1 MRTAFLMAG
10 AAFALLLALPA
21 EAQTRAP
28 RPAQVLALGG
38 EASGEL
44 SPIDNQ
50 RASGKY
56 EDVYLIRGRRGERV
70 DLRLNADDFDPYLL
84 VTGPGG
90 FQLSNDDDRRGDTL
104 HSRLVF
110 ELPADG
116 EYRVSATSFAPGA
129 MGAYRLLAARAGG
142 GDELDRMQAAA
153 PIARNAALSGRLH
166 EGDLRLGG
174 SKFQDRYLL
183 AGRRGQRIRIGLES
197 DDFDTFLMLEGPDG
211 TTITSDDI
219 TENGRTSTNSRLD
232 TVLVEDGNYVVTVT
246 SYADGATGK
255 YDLSVGPSP
264 GNPRHVN
271 VRAGQRVLA
280 VAVGISDYERMSDLN
295 YTDDDATELLASLR
309 RAGMLHPQS
318 VSLTNA
324 QATAANVQAAL
335 RRAASIAGPDDVVMF
350 FYSGHG
356 DQQDTERSA
365 AELDGRRETIEL
377 YDRAMTDAELQPLID
392 AIDGRMVVVA
402 IDACFAGGF
411 RNLVS
416 RPNVLGLFS
425 SEEDLTSLVAS
436 RLEAGGYL
444 SYYLR
449 HGLSGE
455 ADGDGD
461 RIITSG
467 ELTTYLR
474 RRFRTEGDI
483 PASTREDEN
492 NYQYLI
498 VERGGIHIDDGVVR
512 LGADEGRASA
522 EPAVRRA
529 VMSASVEPVD
539 ADLEEPEGEK
549 GPGAPP
555 RLK

>member
-1 MRTAFLMAG
+1 LEEGIDMRTAFLMAG
-10 AAFALLLALPA
+10 AAFGLLLALPA

-90 FQLSNDDDRRGDTL
+90 FQLSNDDDRRGETL

-153 PIARNAALSGRLH
+153 PIALNAALSGRLQ

-183 AGRRGQRIRIGLES
+183 AGRRGQRVRIGLES

-264 GNPRHVN
+264 GNPRHAN

-280 VAVGISDYERMSDLN
+280 VAVGISDYERMSDLS

-318 VSLTNA
+318 VALTNA
-324 QATAANVQAAL
+324 EATAANVQAAL

-365 AELDGRRETIEL
+365 VELDGRRETIEL

-392 AIDGRMVVVA
+392 AIDGRMVQPAQCARPLQLGGGSHQPGRLAAPGRRLFVLL
-402 IDACFAGGF
+402 FAQRPGRGG
-411 RNLVS
+411 
-416 RPNVLGLFS
+416 GW
-425 SEEDLTSLVAS
+425 
-436 RLEAGGYL
+436 
-444 SYYLR
+444 
-449 HGLSGE
+449 
-455 ADGDGD
+455 
-461 RIITSG
+461 
-467 ELTTYLR
+467 R
-474 RRFRTEGDI
+474 RRPDHH
-483 PASTREDEN
+483 
-492 NYQYLI
+492 L
-498 VERGGIHIDDGVVR
+498 
-512 LGADEGRASA
+512 GRADNLS
-522 EPAVRRA
+522 
-529 VMSASVEPVD
+529 
-539 ADLEEPEGEK
+539 
-549 GPGAPP
+549 APP
-555 RLK
+555 LQDRGRHPGQHARGRE